1 VLAVVLALVSALGYG
16 GSDFAAGLASREVS
30 AIRVTIISESVSVA
44 VLLLIAPWMGAPSLS
59 AVSVSWSVAA
69 GLGGVGGALALYL
82 GFTRAAFS
90 VGGPVSAV
98 ASAAFS
104 VVAGLGFGEHPG
116 TLAMIGIALAL
127 PAIVAV
133 SITPAEPGSASPLA
147 GAAYGLVAGAGFAML
162 FIGLN
167 RAGGHSG
174 LWPVLISQCAA
185 LAAIVAVGAAR
196 RDLGRLPGRPAGLGA
211 LTGATGVGGTICYF
225 IATHHG
231 LLAVTA
237 VITSLYPASTILL
250 ARLLLAERLTWIRL
264 CGLVLAGA
272 SVALIAASGR
282 G

>member
-30 AIRVTIISESVSVA
+30 AIRVTVISEAVSVA
-44 VLLLIAPWMGAPSLS
+44 VLLLITPWLGPPSLS
-59 AVSVSWSVAA
+59 AASVAWSAAA

-82 GFTRAAFS
+82 GFRHAAFS

-98 ASAAFS
+98 ATAAFS
-104 VVAGLGFGEHPG
+104 VLAGLGFGEHPG
-116 TLAMIGIALAL
+116 ALAMTGIVLAL

-133 SITPAEPGSASPLA
+133 SITPAAPGSASPLT
-147 GAAYGLVAGAGFAML
+147 GAAYGLAAGAGFAVL

-167 RAGGHSG
+167 RAGGHGG
-174 LWPVLISQCAA
+174 LWPVLISQSAA
-185 LAAIVAVGAAR
+185 LVAIVAVGAAR
-196 RDLGRLPGRPAGLGA
+196 RDVGRLPGRPAGLAA

-250 ARLLLAERLTWIRL
+250 ARLLLRERLTRVRL
-264 CGLVLAGA
+264 GGLVLAGA
-272 SVALIAASGR
+272 SVALIAASGH